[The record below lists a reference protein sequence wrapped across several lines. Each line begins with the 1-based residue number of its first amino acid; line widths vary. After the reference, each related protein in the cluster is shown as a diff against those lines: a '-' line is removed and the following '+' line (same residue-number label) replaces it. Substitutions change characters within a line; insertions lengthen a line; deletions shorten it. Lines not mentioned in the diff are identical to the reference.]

1 MGILGSESGASG
13 GPEDMVGEMFD
24 EAAGTRESVEDAENP
39 DRITGVECVGG
50 NGGVGGLEGGDSLLI
65 DLQDAA
71 WDEGDLW
78 GTEGVRLGGELMGD
92 LLEEATA
99 G

>member
-24 EAAGTRESVEDAENP
+24 EAAGTGESLEAAEIP
-39 DRITGVECVGG
+39 DRIAGVECVGG
-50 NGGVGGLEGGDSLLI
+50 NGGVGGLEGGYSLLI

-78 GTEGVRLGGELMGD
+78 GIEGVRLGGELMGD

>member
-1 MGILGSESGASG
+1 
-13 GPEDMVGEMFD
+13 MVGERFD
-24 EAAGTRESVEDAENP
+24 EAVGTGESVDDAENP
-39 DRITGVECVGG
+39 ERITGVDCVCG
-50 NGGVGGLEGGDSLLI
+50 NGGVGGLEGGDSILI

-71 WDEGDLW
+71 WDEGDLL
-78 GTEGVRLGGELMGD
+78 GIVEVRLGGESMGD